1 MMDYASI
8 GSGTSSIG
16 VSRTSKGD
24 YSTEIKL
31 YFVGNDMKTLHT
43 MIARI
48 NKARIELENL
58 LGIPTPQSEPTA
70 EEIEESIIVKRIQG
84 ILDKADSTFIGAD
97 EVLRRLTETFPEN
110 IDAKLKN
117 AHAEVVSAV
126 QGILRERLAVV
137 DAVAQEQKEAAE
149 RDALRKQAHAAV
161 KEAGKTTAHAEQKAE
176 RLREQKKQAKQLR
189 RDAGLDK
196 KLDKPPDPAK

>member
-137 DAVAQEQKEAAE
+137 DAVAEEQKEAAE
-149 RDALRKQAHAAV
+149 RDACRESRHTRRSRKRARQ
-161 KEAGKTTAHAEQKAE
+161 
-176 RLREQKKQAKQLR
+176 R
-189 RDAGLDK
+189 RMRSRKRNASESRK
-196 KLDKPPDPAK
+196 SRQNN